1 MPYRHTQRG
10 TLILVICAA
19 TALFAAAFGAV
30 IWQRAAPRAEWGAL
44 AGPLVILVV
53 LAGAAWYFSTMTVE
67 VTDTELRWQLGLGAS
82 RIDRSAIES
91 ASIVRHP
98 WWHGYGI
105 RWLGPNRWTYI
116 VSGRDTVEVRLKGGG
131 WRRLGTD
138 DPQGLLAAL
147 TAKRK

>member
-1 MPYRHTQRG
+1 MLYRHAQRG

-19 TALFAAAFGAV
+19 TALFVA
-30 IWQRAAPRAEWGAL
+30 AL
-44 AGPLVILVV
+44 AVVTWGRADPSVGWAPLIGPLVILAAV
-53 LAGAAWYFSTMTVE
+53 LGAAWYFSTMTVE
-67 VTDTELRWQLGLGAS
+67 VTDTELRWRLGLGVS
-82 RIDRSAIES
+82 RIDRAAIES
-91 ASIVRHP
+91 AAIVRHP

-138 DPQGLLAAL
+138 DPRGLLAVL
-147 TAKRK
+147 TSGRR